1 MASTSGYGRKRH
13 IEEVDRLDLLQQ
25 PLANASVH
33 GAVTSLSPVK
43 KGRNSSFDG
52 TMYDGHRQIHLVGFL
67 PGQQKKLDAFYTNK
81 KVVNFHNCEVK

>member
-1 MASTSGYGRKRH
+1 MSFICNTACTSGYGRKRH

-43 KGRNSSFDG
+43 KGRNSSFFDG
-52 TMYDGHRQIHLVGFL
+52 TMYDGHRQIRLVGFL
-67 PGQQKKLDAFYTNK
+67 PGQQKNLMLFTPIKR
-81 KVVNFHNCEVK
+81 